1 MMLSL
6 LEGRNCRLAYIEERR
21 DIGLAYVSPP
31 PQRSEIIAKLLSID
45 IEQLAAVEAP
55 GCGTVTQPKHL
66 PASSLP
72 YIPSSV

>member
-1 MMLSL
+1 MLSL
-6 LEGRNCRLAYIEERR
+6 LEGRYCRLAYIEEGRN
-21 DIGLAYVSPP
+21 IGLAQVSPP
-31 PQRSEIIAKLLSID
+31 PQRSKLIAKLLSID

-72 YIPSSV
+72 LVPSSV